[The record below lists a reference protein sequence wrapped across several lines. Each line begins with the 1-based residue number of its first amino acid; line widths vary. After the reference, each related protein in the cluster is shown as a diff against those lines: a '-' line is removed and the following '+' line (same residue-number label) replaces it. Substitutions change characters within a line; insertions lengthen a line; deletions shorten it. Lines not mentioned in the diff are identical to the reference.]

1 MMLNS
6 QIVVSR
12 SLAIVMLG
20 VALAVLPGCFV
31 LPLEPKDKGAATDRY
46 RIEME
51 FLPGAQMVRED
62 TSPTWE
68 LGRQAFVPGTDR
80 IIVIGRTTSYADK
93 DEDGKPLA
101 GTDRDRKLE
110 RVWITI
116 KTDVPLGKALKM
128 EDLELEYQTGYDVN
142 NLDSKGF
149 FNGPALMKGY
159 VNLVEEGPD
168 KVVVIFDLEVRPNK
182 PFQAEN
188 WKIEGKHTIVVV
200 PQGRIATAAVSRD
213 VQVGEPSVP
222 PSVSPTPPTVDGG
235 TSTPVT
241 TPALTTPKDPSVD
254 TPAASTQTKPD
265 EKKETAKSI
274 VGRWSY
280 NTPGMDYRF
289 QFGDNGK
296 FIYST
301 GRGDGGTDNYE
312 ALMCYGTY
320 EIKRSKTSD
329 WVVLVVEKGDI
340 NEAFKND
347 KTALLKLEWDGNNP
361 VLSVTHG
368 MTRSN
373 TAVRFACTPGDWE
386 DMNKF
391 LPPPGRR
398 KNASPVAN
406 PNPYW

>member
-6 QIVVSR
+6 HVIVSR
-12 SLAIVMLG
+12 MLATLMLG
-20 VALAVLPGCFV
+20 VALAVMPGCFIM
-31 LPLEPKDKGAATDRY
+31 PLEPKDKGAATDRY
-46 RIEME
+46 RVEME
-51 FLPGAQMVRED
+51 YLPGAQMVRED

-68 LGRQAFVPGTDR
+68 LGRQAFIAGTDR

-93 DEDGKPLA
+93 DEDGKPLP

-116 KTDVPLGKALKM
+116 KSDIPLGKALRV

-188 WKIEGKHTIVVV
+188 WKVEGKHTITVV

-213 VQVGEPSVP
+213 VLVNEQPVVP
-222 PSVSPTPPTVDGG
+222 PVPTPAVDG
-235 TSTPVT
+235 TTTPVT
-241 TPALTTPKDPSVD
+241 TPVLTPAPLTTPKDPG
-254 TPAASTQTKPD
+254 TEQPAVSAEP
-265 EKKETAKSI
+265 KKEVAKSI
-274 VGRWSY
+274 VGKWSY
-280 NTPGMDYRF
+280 NTSDFDYRF
-289 QFGDNGK
+289 QFGENGK

-301 GRGDGGTDNYE
+301 GRGDGAGDSYE
-312 ALMCYGTY
+312 ALMIYGTY
-320 EIKRSKTSD
+320 EIKRSKTSE
-329 WVVLVVEKGDI
+329 WVVLVVDKGDI
-340 NEAFKND
+340 NDAFKND
-347 KTALLKLEWDGNNP
+347 KTALLKLEWDGANP
-361 VLSVTHG
+361 VMSVTHG
-368 MTRSN
+368 MTRSSKS
-373 TAVRFACTPGDWE
+373 VRFALTPGDWE

-398 KNASPVAN
+398 KNATPV
-406 PNPYW
+406 PNPTPYW